1 MIGYGINPNAV
12 QAIVRNTLS
21 KKEVSWTEFESLAE
35 NVAQNCSLQP
45 ELVQMA
51 LLIMRLFYLH
61 QNREQDYSISLNEFR
76 AQVLTHELAHL
87 ELYRTMGDKWFS
99 EHVGSGEMFAMLVEL
114 TYGLRQYDR
123 LRSIFEQYLGSACG
137 AQEDRLNSGVS
148 KLLAEHMLQ
157 HPWAGIKN
165 LIAGPTEQ
173 DLSRIWTASSEKFS
187 KEQIGK
193 PFEEL
198 FDETRLTG
206 DHNRFISGLYCQE
219 TGECE
224 VKP

>member
-1 MIGYGINPNAV
+1 MGEDDWL
-12 QAIVRNTLS
+12 RNKPKCRTGNCTKYALQ
-21 KKEVSWTEFESLAE
+21 KEVSWTEFESLAE

-137 AQEDRLNSGVS
+137 AQEDRLNSGCPSCLQSTCSSTRGQAS
-148 KLLAEHMLQ
+148 K
-157 HPWAGIKN
+157 
-165 LIAGPTEQ
+165 TSSQ
-173 DLSRIWTASSEKFS
+173 DRPNKI
-187 KEQIGK
+187 
-193 PFEEL
+193 
-198 FDETRLTG
+198 
-206 DHNRFISGLYCQE
+206 
-219 TGECE
+219 
-224 VKP
+224 